1 MPLNQLG
8 AAPLVSKT
16 GSKIKAASAVSCF
29 HPSVSGYNQNNET
42 NILARGDI
50 PGGKMQFSKFSE
62 LYAFFLLNTSLI
74 TKLSDARHGSGMI
87 CQKIYLLH

>member
-16 GSKIKAASAVSCF
+16 GSKLKAASAVSCF
-29 HPSVSGYNQNNET
+29 HPRVSGDNQNNET

-62 LYAFFLLNTSLI
+62 LYAVLF
-74 TKLSDARHGSGMI
+74 AE
-87 CQKIYLLH
+87 YLPYQMQDMVAV

>member
-16 GSKIKAASAVSCF
+16 GSKLKAASAVF
-29 HPSVSGYNQNNET
+29 HPRVSSYNQNNET

-62 LYAFFLLNTSLI
+62 LCAFFLLNTSLI